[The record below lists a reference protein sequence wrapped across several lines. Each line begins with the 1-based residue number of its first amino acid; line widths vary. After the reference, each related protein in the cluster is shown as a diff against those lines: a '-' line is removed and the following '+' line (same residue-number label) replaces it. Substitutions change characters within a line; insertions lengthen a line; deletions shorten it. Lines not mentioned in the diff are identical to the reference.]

1 MSSCSLS
8 SYHLHK
14 ERLNVPKQNVYKV
27 RYEVDLAVGLT
38 AKISYKDTDETV
50 KIEEI
55 KGQWAQTV
63 TLKTVI
69 RANLKLDV
77 KGIQG
82 KGELKV
88 FVEDKV
94 VSKYTLSDKILQCKV
109 NLALP

>member
-1 MSSCSLS
+1 M
-8 SYHLHK
+8 
-14 ERLNVPKQNVYKV
+14 PKQNVYKV

-63 TLKTVI
+63 MLKTAI

-77 KGIQG
+77 KGTQG
-82 KGELKV
+82 KGEFKV
-88 FVEDKV
+88 LVEDKAI
-94 VSKYTLSDKILQCKV
+94 SKYTLSGKTLQCKV